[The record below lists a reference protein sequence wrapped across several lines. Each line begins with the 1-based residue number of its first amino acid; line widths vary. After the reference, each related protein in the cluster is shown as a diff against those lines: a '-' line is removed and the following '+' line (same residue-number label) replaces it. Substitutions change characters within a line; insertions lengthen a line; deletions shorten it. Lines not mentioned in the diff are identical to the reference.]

1 MDHSFAPS
9 IGNPALCNKCH
20 RGEIAHGDNAECES
34 CPNKGKMELFADM
47 LLCNDCLQKELDAFN
62 EHQSEEKQQERV
74 NTYNE
79 LVGKSREIDAAVQIR
94 SDIFNA
100 HTVAI
105 INLKAEID
113 NNPEIE
119 NKNFYLASELDT
131 RYKHL
136 KDVIFGHN
144 QAILDATNEQKSIQT
159 YLNNLANQLRAE
171 EREKLKLSDI
181 SYKPATIKPLKP
193 KQIKTVKLD
202 KVMLRKY
209 AHELTLELG
218 QPVPEYMLQILV
230 TSRGLSVEDAAN
242 VLRKSINEGKSE
254 AN

>member
-9 IGNPALCNKCH
+9 VGNSELCAKCK
-20 RGEIAHGDNAECES
+20 RGSIAHTDNAECES

-47 LLCNDCLQKELDAFN
+47 LLCRDCLQKELDAFA
-62 EHQSEEKQQERV
+62 EHQSDSKQTERLAD
-74 NTYNE
+74 YKSLIAE
-79 LVGKSREIDAAVQIR
+79 SREIDAAVQIR

-113 NNPEIE
+113 NDVTIE
-119 NKNFYLASELDT
+119 NKNFRLAELLDE

-171 EREKLKLSDI
+171 EREKLKLTDI
-181 SYKPATIKPLKP
+181 SYKPAAIKPLKP

-209 AHELTLELG
+209 AHELTIELG
-218 QPVPEYMLQILV
+218 QPVPEYMLQVLV

-242 VLRKSINEGKSE
+242 ILRKSINEGKSE